1 MSVMRTLSFFVN
13 CKCALVVATLPLSQ
27 QFLLFVHHDPPSSPT
42 SLRHHHHHPL
52 ALLLLF
58 HLISTFSTNT
68 TIQPL
73 PRPPPSTSPSAQPE
87 VKSTGCLILEAH
99 TSTVNHLTGN
109 LRHLDLACFE
119 TSDGLES
126 KFSASRFS
134 TLDTVTTVRF
144 DRLMASNLAL
154 HGRIPWQSAS
164 NVILRCFSCDKEVCR
179 FVE

>member
-42 SLRHHHHHPL
+42 SLRHHHHHHL

-58 HLISTFSTNT
+58 HLISTFPTNT

-99 TSTVNHLTGN
+99 TSTVNHLTEN
-109 LRHLDLACFE
+109 LRHLDFACFE

-154 HGRIPWQSAS
+154 HGRIPWQSNI